1 MYYLTVENT
10 TIPYGVEKSG
20 GVIYLKVLL
29 EEGNKNHDF
38 IRERLEYLEEGER
51 RRMGEDLVMMS
62 NVRRLVDGNYLLRIR
77 IAYFKNRNN
86 IKMRYERTC
95 DKDNYLKNVEDLSY
109 DCKVNVKFKIGKG
122 YKFTAN
128 DKESFGLNIY
138 VDEVT
143 VK

>member
-1 MYYLTVENT
+1 MKNT
-10 TIPYGVEKSG
+10 SQST
-20 GVIYLKVLL
+20 
-29 EEGNKNHDF
+29 NKNLF
-38 IRERLEYLEEGER
+38 ILNERKNLSYILKCHYPNATK
-51 RRMGEDLVMMS
+51 EDIEDADL
-62 NVRRLVDGNYLLRIR
+62 DICY
-77 IAYFKNRNN
+77 NN
-86 IKMRYERTC
+86 IKNLPLKRYKW
-95 DKDNYLKNVEDLSY
+95 KDNYLKNVEDLSY